1 MKSILIIEDDLTF
14 NRMLK
19 AWFAKKGYT
28 VDSALTASTARKKIV
43 EMQPEIVICDL
54 RLPDGN
60 GVTILKWIKQRY
72 PEIIVIMMTGYADI
86 QTAVSSIKA
95 GAFDYISKPFNPEE
109 LFHKINESR
118 VQIESSPVKKIKNML
133 LDQES
138 NEYFKGTSDTF
149 KKLYEFVNL
158 VAPTKLSVLIRGE
171 SGVGKEHIARMI
183 HDKSECASGP
193 FIAVD
198 CGIISK
204 ELASSDFFGH
214 IKGAFTGAISNKT
227 GYFLSADKGTLF
239 LDEIGNLPVNI
250 QIHLLRVLQEKKV
263 KPVGSEKEYNIDI
276 RIISATNEDIDFAVN
291 NGYFR
296 TDLYHRI
303 NEFTLE
309 IPALRESIE
318 DLPSYLRHFLKISNK
333 FLNKNVKD
341 YTPEAMGILTK
352 YDWPGNIRE
361 LKNIINR
368 LTLISK
374 GDFITADIIPEHFKK
389 NSRFENP
396 EAFDLDEKK
405 KIVEALHIAQNNILK
420 AATVLG
426 IDTRTLYKKLKLYG
440 IGDD

>member
-19 AWFAKKGYT
+19 AWFAKKEYN
-28 VDSALTASTARKKIV
+28 VDSALTASAARKKIV
-43 EMQPEIVICDL
+43 EMQPDIVICDL

-72 PEIIVIMMTGYADI
+72 PEIVVIMMTGYADI

-109 LFHKINESR
+109 LFQKINESLI
-118 VQIESSPVKKIKNML
+118 QIDSRPIQKTKSTL
-133 LDQES
+133 LLPDS
-138 NEYFKGTSDTF
+138 NEYFKGTSEKF
-149 KKLYEFVNL
+149 SKLYEFVNL
-158 VAPTKLSVLIRGE
+158 VAPTKLSVLIKGE

-183 HDKSECASGP
+183 HDNSECASGP

-214 IKGAFTGAISNKT
+214 IKGAFTGAINNKI

-239 LDEIGNLPVNI
+239 LDEIGNLPINI

-263 KPVGSEKEYNIDI
+263 KPVGSEKEYDVDI

-309 IPALRESIE
+309 IPALRESID
-318 DLPSYLRHFLKISNK
+318 DLPAYLRHFLMLSNK

-341 YTPEAMGILTK
+341 YTPEAMDILTK

-374 GDFITADIIPEHFKK
+374 GDYITANIIPDHFKK
-389 NSRFENP
+389 TSLFENS
-396 EAFDLDEKK
+396 ETLDVYEKK
-405 KIVEALHIAQNNILK
+405 KIEDALNIAENNVLK
-420 AATVLG
+420 ASSILG
-426 IDTRTLYKKLKLYG
+426 IDTKTLYIKLKLYG
-440 IGDD
+440 INHD